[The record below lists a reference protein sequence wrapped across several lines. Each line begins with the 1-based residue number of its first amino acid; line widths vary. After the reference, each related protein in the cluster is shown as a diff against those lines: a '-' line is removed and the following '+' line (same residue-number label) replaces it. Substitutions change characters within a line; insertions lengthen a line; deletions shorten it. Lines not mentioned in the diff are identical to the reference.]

1 MRTQLLSIPLAA
13 TLLVLSG
20 ATSPK
25 LPPSPQR
32 PGGVLSQQEKKE
44 IAEIGEEAP
53 VFDLKDQHGK
63 RHKLTDYKGKIVV
76 LEWFNETCPFCKQ
89 VWESGLVGKV
99 NADLGEM
106 ETEVVYFAMNS
117 TANRPEEEVLK
128 TGAEYI
134 EELELEIPMLMDYDG
149 KVGHSY
155 GARTTPHVFII
166 DAEGVLVYQGA
177 ICDDKR
183 VRKGSK
189 AENHIVRV
197 VTQLSAG
204 EKVSPDYVQPW
215 GCSVKYAR
223 GGKKNRP
230 DRPRRPRSPVD
241 P

>member
-1 MRTQLLSIPLAA
+1 MRNQLLSIPLAA
-13 TLLVLSG
+13 TILVLSG

-32 PGGVLSQQEKKE
+32 PGGAQSQPEKKKV
-44 IAEIGEEAP
+44 AEIGEEAP
-53 VFDLKDQHGK
+53 AFELIDQHGK
-63 RHKLTDYKGKIVV
+63 KHTLADYKGKVVV
-76 LEWFNETCPFCKQ
+76 LEWFNETCPFCKK
-89 VWESGLVGKV
+89 VWDSGLIGKI
-99 NADLGEM
+99 NTDLGEM
-106 ETEVVYFAMNS
+106 ETEAVYFAMNS

-128 TGAEYI
+128 TGAKYI

-149 KVGHSY
+149 KVGRSY

-166 DAEGVLVYQGA
+166 DTDGILVYQGA

-183 VRKGSK
+183 VRKGAE

-197 VTQLSAG
+197 LSQLSAG
-204 EKVSPDYVQPW
+204 EDVSPDYVQPW

-223 GGKKNRP
+223 GSNKDRP
-230 DRPRRPRSPVD
+230 DRPRRPRPPVR